1 MNDLTSH
8 AFDAATRD
16 DLIRKLAAVR
26 RQILTSPQRSG
37 LHDEWLA
44 FSTIAA
50 TLAILGDLTFPLE
63 VAKSERPDFLLS
75 FAGQTVGAEVT
86 RAADEGHRHVL
97 AQAEPGEAVGLS
109 GFRPD
114 DPSRRWHG
122 PDIVEKSHLRS
133 KGWQGATPER
143 NWRDYVIAAFR
154 RKVSKAPGY
163 QKTDRRWLLIDDKT
177 PVTTALHIEP
187 AMKLTRDALSQE
199 ADVTAFDRILVR
211 SAPWVIDLSQGSLQ
225 AFPAF
230 TAW

>member
-1 MNDLTSH
+1 VNDLTAH
-8 AFDAATRD
+8 AFDATTRD
-16 DLIRKLAAVR
+16 DLIRELAAVR
-26 RQILTSPQRSG
+26 RQILTPPRRSG
-37 LHDEWLA
+37 LQDEWLA

-50 TLAILGDLTFPLE
+50 TLAVLRDLTFPLE

-75 FAGQTVGAEVT
+75 FTGQTVGAEVT
-86 RAADEGHRHVL
+86 KAVDEGHRHVL
-97 AQAEPGEAVGLS
+97 AQAEPGEVVGLS

-114 DPSRRWHG
+114 DPRRRWHG

-143 NWRDYVIAAFR
+143 NWRDYVTAAFR
-154 RKVSKAPGY
+154 RKISKAADY

-177 PVTTALHIEP
+177 PVTTALHVKP
-187 AMKLTRDALSQE
+187 AMDLTRDAPRQE
-199 ADVTAFDRILVR
+199 SEVTAFDPILVR
-211 SAPWVIDLSQGSLQ
+211 SDPWVIDLSQGSLQ